1 MPATQMPTTRQGG
14 SVPKRLLIAPDR
26 LNEDLTFQALRQL
39 QANPKL
45 SQRQLAKAL
54 GISLGATNYCLRALI
69 ARGLVKAEHF
79 RTSNNKLAYAYLLTP
94 AGIETKTGITARFL
108 QRKRAEYDAL
118 KAELEQLT
126 AEAQAEGL
134 LPTDE
139 RDPDRTPSATC

>member
-1 MPATQMPTTRQGG
+1 
-14 SVPKRLLIAPDR
+14 VPKRLLIAPDR

-39 QANPKL
+39 QANPEL

-54 GISLGATNYCLRALI
+54 AISLGKTNYCLRALI
-69 ARGLVKAEHF
+69 ARGLVKAENF
-79 RTSNNKLAYAYLLTP
+79 RISTNKLGDPYVLTP
-94 AGIETKTGITARFL
+94 AGIETKTRITARFL

-118 KAELEQLT
+118 KAELEQLA